1 MILKTEQV
9 YCLKETIYENALG
22 SNYENIQF
30 IIYSQVQE
38 EHYKSKK
45 LRMTQLPTKR
55 GLIKQITA
63 YPCSRLLSSRKN
75 LLHTDMD
82 KPPGCAL

>member
-1 MILKTEQV
+1 MILKIEEQV

-38 EHYKSKK
+38 
-45 LRMTQLPTKR
+45 
-55 GLIKQITA
+55 
-63 YPCSRLLSSRKN
+63 
-75 LLHTDMD
+75 
-82 KPPGCAL
+82 